1 VHLEEDDERPLVFH
15 YDRVRSTCLVS

>member
-1 VHLEEDDERPLVFH
+1 MHLEEDDERPLVFH